1 MTSKVD
7 YRSKTDLVAD
17 AVRLMIQNGELPPGT
32 ELRQRDLAQLLGVSS
47 TPVREALRRLEAE
60 GYVANEP
67 HRGTIVFWPEK
78 GDIYETAVLR
88 GMLEGRGAEL
98 AAKRVTASDLEQ
110 LRELNRRLIGSTDQA
125 ESLALDRQFHT
136 HICEITGS
144 SVLLNQLN
152 LIWRAPGDG
161 AHIQIK
167 PEQWARQHQVII
179 DALAAGDCSEAK
191 AATNSHALEGLE
203 AYAPTD

>member
-17 AVRLMIQNGELPPGT
+17 AVRLMIQNGELQPGSD
-32 ELRQRDLAQLLGVSS
+32 LRQRELAQLLGVSS

-67 HRGTIVFWPEK
+67 HRGTVVLWPEK
-78 GDIYETAVLR
+78 GDVYETAVLR

-110 LRELNRRLIGSTDQA
+110 LRELNRRLIRSTDQA
-125 ESLALDRQFHT
+125 EGLALDRQFHT

-152 LIWRAPGDG
+152 LIWRALDG
-161 AHIQIK
+161 AHLQIET
-167 PEQWARQHQVII
+167 EQWARQHEIII

-203 AYAPTD
+203 AYAPAD

>member
-1 MTSKVD
+1 MAFKVD

-17 AVRLMIQNGELPPGT
+17 AVRVMIQSGELEPGT
-32 ELRQRDLAQLLGVSS
+32 ELRQRELAALLGVSS

-67 HRGTIVFWPEK
+67 HRGTVVLWPEAS
-78 GDIYETAVLR
+78 DVYETAVLR

-98 AAKRVTASDLEQ
+98 AAKRVTASDLDDLED
-110 LRELNRRLIGSTDQA
+110 LNRRLMESGGQA
-125 ESLALDRQFHT
+125 ESLALDREFHAR
-136 HICEITGS
+136 ICEITGS

-152 LIWRAPGDG
+152 LIWRALGAG
-161 AHIQIK
+161 AHMEIEPK
-167 PEQWARQHQVII
+167 EWARQHRVII

-191 AATNSHALEGLE
+191 AATYSHALEGFE
-203 AYAPTD
+203 SFAPGD

>member
-110 LRELNRRLIGSTDQA
+110 LRELNRRLIGSKDRA

-152 LIWRAPGDG
+152 LIWRALGDG

-167 PEQWARQHQVII
+167 LEQWARQHQVII

-191 AATNSHALEGLE
+191 AATKSHAMEGLE